1 MTWAMEQLLGTKVD
15 LEGAASGKNFPTAT
29 SHGIDIVA
37 IRFSCSSALNHSPLS
52 SVLDICATVER
63 IHSQPVVFRLAYLIC
78 FDQINMNKIEIVLI
92 ISQDLRNNYV
102 L

>member
-1 MTWAMEQLLGTKVD
+1 M
-15 LEGAASGKNFPTAT
+15 
-29 SHGIDIVA
+29 DIVA
-37 IRFSCSSALNHSPLS
+37 IRSSCSGELNHSPLS

-63 IHSQPVVFRLAYLIC
+63 IHSHPVVFRLAYLIY